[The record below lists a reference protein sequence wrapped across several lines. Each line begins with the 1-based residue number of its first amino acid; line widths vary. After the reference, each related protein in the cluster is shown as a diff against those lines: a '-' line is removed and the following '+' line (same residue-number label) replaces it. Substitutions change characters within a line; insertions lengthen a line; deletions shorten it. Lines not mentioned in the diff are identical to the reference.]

1 MSRNNYSYVVICL
14 QHTEYYSNCC
24 DAPPIGELDYKEEY
38 DAEPIGMCM
47 SCRDGAVFQI
57 GKLENI
63 IKEKDNGSN

>member
-1 MSRNNYSYVVICL
+1 MEL
-14 QHTEYYSNCC
+14 EYYSNCC

-47 SCRDGAVFQI
+47 SWRDGAVFQI